1 MDTRSA
7 SCRWSS
13 LIASRDGFDFC
24 LACGAGAVGVGALA
38 GGAVGVLE
46 LADSSAD
53 VDEWSEPLPEAIART
68 IRTSPPPINPAI
80 RTGSQLRQL
89 IEWAPEFLRGGSPCL
104 VSPGPPGDPSSSS
117 AGGRL
122 AARFLLAIRC
132 DALRDAG

>member
-13 LIASRDGFDFC
+13 LIASRDGFDFR

-53 VDEWSEPLPEAIART
+53 VDAWSELMRRMLTSLEAFDAH
-68 IRTSPPPINPAI
+68 P
-80 RTGSQLRQL
+80 G
-89 IEWAPEFLRGGSPCL
+89 APTPRPTRRRRS
-104 VSPGPPGDPSSSS
+104 
-117 AGGRL
+117 
-122 AARFLLAIRC
+122 
-132 DALRDAG
+132 